1 MKNSKYEFLANRTM
15 DLNDRLDEV
24 MSQSKNKVNIIKDS
38 VSFYKLKNI
47 FGKYR

>member
-24 MSQSKNKVNIIKDS
+24 MSQSKNKFNIIKDS
-38 VSFYKLKNI
+38 VSYK
-47 FGKYR
+47 

>member
-24 MSQSKNKVNIIKDS
+24 MSQSKNKFNIIKDS
-38 VSFYKLKNI
+38 VSFINKKYFLKI
-47 FGKYR
+47 